1 MKRRIPI
8 VAPILALSMLL
19 AACGG
24 SNSTDTTPAG
34 ETSTTTPP
42 QTTTTAQATTTT
54 TPPTTEAPK
63 ELTKATLRLDWSY
76 LVYHMPFV
84 YAQQQGYYADEGI
97 DLEILEGEGSG
108 TTVTLVGTGDATF
121 GFADT
126 GTTMLQKSQ
135 EVPVTNVLV
144 IWRSAGFGTACF
156 KDVGFTKPKDLE
168 GHSVVLIPV
177 ESTAQIW
184 PAYLAANNVDASK
197 ISVTNA
203 DFSNKISLFAAHE
216 TDCMAGVVGEDTLI
230 AQLNN
235 PDIADAVPWSD
246 FGIQVMGHGIVVND
260 STIADNPD
268 MVRGFVAATMKGWK
282 EVCADPQI
290 GIDLY
295 KSKFPDLSE
304 ADLTFTEQNLPL
316 ECDKMNPVGADTG
329 TVLGPTDD
337 GLWQSMID
345 LYSQYGGL
353 ENPQPPSVYYTNQF
367 LP

>member
-1 MKRRIPI
+1 LKRTTRIRT
-8 VAPILALSMLL
+8 VALSLL
-19 AACGG
+19 LSLVIAACSGG
-24 SNSTDTTPAG
+24 TTTETTTAG
-34 ETSTTTPP
+34 SGTTTAPQQETTTSTEA
-42 QTTTTAQATTTT
+42 TTTTA
-54 TPPTTEAPK
+54 APA
-63 ELTKATLRLDWSY
+63 ELTPATLRLDWSF

-84 YAQQQGYYADEGI
+84 YAQEQGYYADEGI

-126 GTTMLQKSQ
+126 GTTMLQRSQ
-135 EVPVTNVLV
+135 DVPVTNTLV
-144 IWRSAGFGTACF
+144 VWRSAGFGTACF
-156 KDVGFTKPKDLE
+156 KDVGFSVPKDLE
-168 GHSVVLIPV
+168 GHSVALIPV

-184 PAYLAANNVDASK
+184 PAYLAANGVDGSK
-197 ISVTNA
+197 VDVLNA
-203 DFSNKISLFAAHE
+203 DFSNKISLFAAGE

-235 PDIADAVPWSD
+235 PDIADAIPWSD
-246 FGIQVMGHGIVVND
+246 FGIQVMGHGIVVAD
-260 STIADNPD
+260 DTIASNPD
-268 MVRGFVAATMKGWK
+268 MVRGFVAATIRGWQ

-304 ADLTFTEQNLPL
+304 ADIAFTEGNLPF
-316 ECDKMNPVGADTG
+316 ECQKMQPAGDDTG
-329 TVLGPTDD
+329 TALGPTDD
-337 GLWQSMID
+337 ALWQSMID

-353 ENPQPPSVYYTNQF
+353 ENPLPASDYYTNEF